1 MHQANSHMDLFKADF
16 MYVGPE
22 RIPVGFIVPQSDDDT
37 EKDALSFSFDDK
49 EMADLTVGF
58 SVPKSWLDAKD
69 REGKNYLA
77 YGRVEGD
84 YRKDGEGL
92 VVPTVRYTWLDIAVA

>member
-1 MHQANSHMDLFKADF
+1 MHQANSHTDLFKTDF

-69 REGKNYLA
+69 REGKDYLA

-84 YRKDGEGL
+84 YHKDGEGL
-92 VVPTVRYTWLDIAVA
+92 VAPTVRYTWLDIAVA

>member
-1 MHQANSHMDLFKADF
+1 MHQANSHTDLFKADF

-58 SVPKSWLDAKD
+58 SVPKSKMHF
-69 REGKNYLA
+69 NYLA

-84 YRKDGEGL
+84 YHKDTEGL